1 MMPNAKDSSS
11 RINQSQ
17 IESKEG
23 TRQKS
28 HSMTLLPNVTTFWF
42 QRPVEQSNIMP
53 HDTCAEIGLWIEDSL
68 HELVYRNS
76 SEVESNRPLTS
87 RPILNLLNWAISAT
101 VVRAMILGAEFSRN
115 QHARRVWTLT
125 TAPHP
130 HIPVP
135 CLGLSFFLVARIS
148 AFRHCDEAVWKKRGF
163 CVTRRAKTFRVGLR
177 LCNLVLRDSEG
188 VVARH
193 LACLETATLIVI
205 PHNSLPI
212 LYPFHT
218 PD

>member
-1 MMPNAKDSSS
+1 MLSLSRKQTLWCQMQKTAAAEQIRAKKKVKKELDKNPILWHSFPMSPYSDSSD
-11 RINQSQ
+11 Q
-17 IESKEG
+17 
-23 TRQKS
+23 
-28 HSMTLLPNVTTFWF
+28 L
-42 QRPVEQSNIMP
+42 SNLIIMP

-76 SEVESNRPLTS
+76 SEVQSNRPLTS

-148 AFRHCDEAVWKKRGF
+148 AFRHCDEAVWENKSIS
-163 CVTRRAKTFRVGLR
+163 
-177 LCNLVLRDSEG
+177 CNTKGENV
-188 VVARH
+188 
-193 LACLETATLIVI
+193 
-205 PHNSLPI
+205 
-212 LYPFHT
+212 
-218 PD
+218 